1 MKILLDTCVFIWAIL
16 EPVKLSKSA
25 KEIFTSPN
33 NDIFLSTISFWEI
46 ITKNRLGKLPLPE
59 PPKQFLQKHRKKHL
73 ISALSLEEDA
83 VLHLYDLPFY
93 HKDPF
98 DRMIICQSI
107 EYGMAILTPDSLIT
121 QYPVRTIW

>member
-1 MKILLDTCVFIWAIL
+1 MV
-16 EPVKLSKSA
+16 
-25 KEIFTSPN
+25 KEIFTSPS

-46 ITKNRLGKLPLPE
+46 ITKNRLAKLPLPE
-59 PPKQFLQKHRKKHL
+59 PPKQFIQKHRIKHM
-73 ISALSLEEDA
+73 ISSLSLEEDA

-93 HKDPF
+93 NKDPF

-107 EYGMAILTPDSLIT
+107 ENGMAILTPDSLIT